1 MRVIE
6 IEKVI
11 GNAKSFNANMLFR
24 LINKY
29 GEKEV
34 LETFSNI
41 FKSFDNKELS
51 INYKPLLIYLD
62 LKDISLNDDT
72 YFKLTDKY
80 GEEDVND
87 FFKQFKI
94 FKSKESSKYSSLYE
108 YIDIENDIFSIS
120 DDDNVKNIKK
130 DDDYNFSNDSIK
142 LYLNDI
148 GQFSLLTKDEEKEFV
163 TILDECKD
171 NLKIVKCDENGIS
184 FNNIYL
190 VLLSINDI
198 NIIRKLKKVS
208 SKLTNSDEKIINEY
222 LSVWRRLNIGKTS
235 NYIFLNDDR
244 FKAEFNISEKS
255 TKLLSLD
262 VLDSQLDL
270 IIKYSE
276 YREKIINANLRLVV
290 SGVKR
295 YIGKGL
301 DYLELINEGN
311 VGLMR
316 AVNRFDVNKGYKFST
331 YATWWIKQ
339 SATRALADQSRTIRL
354 PVHTVEVINKL
365 TMARKNLRFELCR
378 EPNEEELAEELGI
391 SVKKVNDLI
400 SFSQEPTS
408 YEISIGD
415 DDDLKLKNIIE
426 DKNSNPENDISL
438 VLLRENI
445 FKILNTFSAREK
457 TVIIERFGLD
467 DGVPK
472 TLEEVGK
479 QFGITRERVRQIEG
493 KALRRLRRPA
503 NAKYLRDFL

>member
-148 GQFSLLTKDEEKEFV
+148 GQFSLLTKDEEKEFF

-171 NLKIVKCDENGIS
+171 NFKIVKCDENGIS

-290 SGVKR
+290 SVVKR

-301 DYLELINEGN
+301 
-311 VGLMR
+311 
-316 AVNRFDVNKGYKFST
+316 T
-331 YATWWIKQ
+331 
-339 SATRALADQSRTIRL
+339 
-354 PVHTVEVINKL
+354 
-365 TMARKNLRFELCR
+365 
-378 EPNEEELAEELGI
+378 
-391 SVKKVNDLI
+391 
-400 SFSQEPTS
+400 
-408 YEISIGD
+408 
-415 DDDLKLKNIIE
+415 
-426 DKNSNPENDISL
+426 
-438 VLLRENI
+438 
-445 FKILNTFSAREK
+445 ILN
-457 TVIIERFGLD
+457 L
-467 DGVPK
+467 
-472 TLEEVGK
+472 
-479 QFGITRERVRQIEG
+479 
-493 KALRRLRRPA
+493 
-503 NAKYLRDFL
+503 